1 MTPRYYAIIGRPRD
15 YPRVRHTVG
24 LPTELDDAAEPPVQ
38 LPWPA
43 ATVLEPGSDGGFNLL
58 RLATDGSFAGDTWHL
73 SEDEAREQ
81 ASYEFGDSLGPW
93 QTIPNSVLDPT
104 SYVAQLLASRNI
116 SGS

>member
-24 LPTELDDAAEPPVQ
+24 LPAELDDGVEASMR

-43 ATVLEPGSDGGFNLL
+43 ATVLAPGSDGGFNLL
-58 RLATDGSFAGDTWHL
+58 RLASDGSSAGDTWHL

-93 QTIPNSVLDPT
+93 QSIPESVPDPA
-104 SYVAQLLASRNI
+104 SYVVQRLAS
-116 SGS
+116 G